1 MDFQDIEKLVFHQFC
16 MKISSNSEIKKQI
29 YSLQLSN
36 KHTYCQIH
44 LFLSFF
50 SLDEFPHLRSLTL
63 IEVKE
68 HNVEQLKLMLPLISQ
83 LSCFCLI
90 DYEDKKNEIVSA
102 LPKSD
107 LRTLIIPELFSDCK
121 LIYDISSIR
130 SLTIFYSN
138 TNEIHQILN
147 SASRLKYLNVR
158 LLKGTYSTT
167 EDNEYSTKCH
177 AIHLK
182 QLIMKYFDGEF
193 RGLITILKRT
203 PNLNSLIISAYNNL
217 HIIDANRWEYFIT
230 SSLPYLK
237 IFKFEFKFHQMYSE
251 KTNYNNKWKQFQND
265 FWHKQH
271 HWYTEYWLSKDD
283 ECICTVP
290 YISYVYRLASN
301 MTRYYNE
308 LVNNSNIFENVTNLV
323 LYHDVIIEK
332 CQYHFP
338 HVTSIIFQDPLFLC
352 DNSFLFNEK
361 HVENLKMIVN
371 LSDVKHLSMV
381 TGCKFETS
389 SVLLKILKESPQLS
403 SISINPD
410 VLISFFDDDELCKYL
425 NKMIKKLDL
434 KYCPINSL
442 NDLYKLDK
450 LWRIFSNVE
459 QVTCRIEE
467 LLVDCLLSLLEHLPK
482 LSRIDVSSQEFFC
495 YSQSYSF
502 MEELR
507 KLGIEIIIDI
517 EKGYNSIST
526 IWIIRD
532 MS

>member
-1 MDFQDIEKLVFHQFC
+1 
-16 MKISSNSEIKKQI
+16 
-29 YSLQLSN
+29 
-36 KHTYCQIH
+36 
-44 LFLSFF
+44 
-50 SLDEFPHLRSLTL
+50 
-63 IEVKE
+63 
-68 HNVEQLKLMLPLISQ
+68 
-83 LSCFCLI
+83 
-90 DYEDKKNEIVSA
+90 
-102 LPKSD
+102 
-107 LRTLIIPELFSDCK
+107 
-121 LIYDISSIR
+121 
-130 SLTIFYSN
+130 
-138 TNEIHQILN
+138 
-147 SASRLKYLNVR
+147 
-158 LLKGTYSTT
+158 
-167 EDNEYSTKCH
+167 
-177 AIHLK
+177 
-182 QLIMKYFDGEF
+182 
-193 RGLITILKRT
+193 
-203 PNLNSLIISAYNNL
+203 
-217 HIIDANRWEYFIT
+217 
-230 SSLPYLK
+230 
-237 IFKFEFKFHQMYSE
+237 
-251 KTNYNNKWKQFQND
+251 
-265 FWHKQH
+265 
-271 HWYTEYWLSKDD
+271 
-283 ECICTVP
+283 
-290 YISYVYRLASN
+290 
-301 MTRYYNE
+301 
-308 LVNNSNIFENVTNLV
+308 
-323 LYHDVIIEK
+323 
-332 CQYHFP
+332 
-338 HVTSIIFQDPLFLC
+338 
-352 DNSFLFNEK
+352 
-361 HVENLKMIVN
+361 MIVN